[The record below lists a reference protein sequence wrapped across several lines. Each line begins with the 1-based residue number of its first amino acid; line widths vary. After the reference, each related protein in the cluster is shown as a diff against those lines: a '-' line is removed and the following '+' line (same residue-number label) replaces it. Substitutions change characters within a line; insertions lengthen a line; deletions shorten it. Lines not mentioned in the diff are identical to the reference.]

1 MKMQNHKISYVRKD
15 GTRITKTYQYEYKYV
30 SKKRDENKRTR
41 YVDRLTDEKRD
52 YIINYYET

>member
-1 MKMQNHKISYVRKD
+1 MQSHKVSYVRKD

-30 SKKRDENKRTR
+30 PKKRDGNKRTR

-52 YIINYYET
+52 YIINYYP